1 MELIILFEKLMD
13 FLNQP
18 LDIGAKVSNI
28 KQVKTYS
35 VKTGKEVSLPILE
48 NIDSNGEYNPIG

>member
-1 MELIILFEKLMD
+1 MELITLFEKIID
-13 FLNQP
+13 FLNPP

-28 KQVKTYS
+28 KQAKIYS
-35 VKTGKEVSLPILE
+35 IKTGKEVSLPILE